1 VMISAVTCRDHIAS
15 TSFPTIVRILIIQSD
30 STLYDCAR
38 TAERRLVTSDDMA
51 HLELEDEH
59 GTTAYVHVSFVDA
72 APLTHRIEAL
82 GSKGR
87 LTIDGNRLRGAQ
99 LPAIDDSVLVEN
111 EQADVRF
118 RRERDRHRQ
127 REREREI
134 QVHSHMHTYAHSVLA
149 LKRLR
154 PRPSLLALCAR
165 AASYP
170 CCVWSACMCVC
181 VCLCACAHIGRRCGR
196 AGSCAAGPLS
206 DGHGAVC
213 PRAAGVFGRRPG
225 PRPGRRRHHR

>member
-1 VMISAVTCRDHIAS
+1 MELGPPPVRSSHPPSRTYTYMGAVTCSQNKRESVCVRQSGSSTQVMISAVTCRDPIAS

-30 STLYDCAR
+30 SPLYDCAR

-118 RRERDRHRQ
+118 HRERDRHRQ
-127 REREREI
+127 RERERERERYKCT
-134 QVHSHMHTYAHSVLA
+134 VTCTHTHM
-149 LKRLR
+149 
-154 PRPSLLALCAR
+154 
-165 AASYP
+165 
-170 CCVWSACMCVC
+170 
-181 VCLCACAHIGRRCGR
+181 
-196 AGSCAAGPLS
+196 
-206 DGHGAVC
+206 
-213 PRAAGVFGRRPG
+213 VF
-225 PRPGRRRHHR
+225 